1 MAISKLQREHEDW
14 DARGPELSKWMEAN
28 GVRVDRA
35 RIPEWIERERIKDEE
50 RKARKG
56 KP

>member
-1 MAISKLQREHEDW
+1 MPISKLQRDTP
-14 DARGPELSKWMEAN
+14 AFATGPELSKWMEAN

-35 RIPEWIERERIKDEE
+35 RIPEWLERERKKDDD
-50 RKARKG
+50 RAAKKG